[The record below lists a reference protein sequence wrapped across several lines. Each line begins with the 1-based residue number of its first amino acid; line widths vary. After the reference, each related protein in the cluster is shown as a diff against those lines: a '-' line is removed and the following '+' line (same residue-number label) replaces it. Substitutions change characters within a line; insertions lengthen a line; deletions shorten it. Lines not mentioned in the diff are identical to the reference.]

1 MNELKSSWSDDFR
14 ALKGALRRKPRE
26 SEAERPRKLTI
37 ALVASCAFVLGVLVA
52 YLLFSRGDSPIAVVT
67 PEPTE
72 APSVEISAEPESVP
86 ELLEVFRESV
96 PGTWEDSDI
105 ESCSLALSS
114 PRDDVNSLV
123 LRRTVGEA
131 FSASGYDEHLSWDGE
146 SRIEGFTISG
156 EREDPVSEAV
166 FKLAGDSMT
175 LCVR

>member
-1 MNELKSSWSDDFR
+1 
-14 ALKGALRRKPRE
+14 
-26 SEAERPRKLTI
+26 
-37 ALVASCAFVLGVLVA
+37 VA
-52 YLLFSRGDSPIAVVT
+52 YPLFSRGDTPVVAVT
-67 PEPTE
+67 PKSTE
-72 APSVEISAEPESVP
+72 APPVESSAEPESVP

-96 PGTWEDSDI
+96 PGAWEDSNI

-131 FSASGYDEHLSWDGE
+131 FSASGYEEHLSWDGE